1 VATAAAMTRLETVA
15 RGSRSLTT
23 PLLRPALLASG
34 STDVAARVTQEIELV
49 QGQDA
54 GCLRNIGKI
63 MQLVEQRLEVVSR
76 AKDR

>member
-15 RGSRSLTT
+15 SGSRSLTT
-23 PLLRPALLASG
+23 PLPRPALPVPG

-49 QGQDA
+49 QGQEA

-63 MQLVEQRLEVVSR
+63 MQLVEQRLEVAGR